1 MQFGFVVIIESN
13 PEQLVL
19 LVWCSDLPSL
29 PNCSG
34 LLFRLEMYGKLL
46 HTYLVQDFIRL
57 FRVSVPAFPR
67 CKSKGSAWPKGCRTL
82 QTL

>member
-1 MQFGFVVIIESN
+1 MRSFRNSAFGLAGDLMQFGFVSIIESN

-34 LLFRLEMYGKLL
+34 LLIRLEKYGKLL
-46 HTYLVQDFIRL
+46 HTYLVLLEMKGLSIRAL
-57 FRVSVPAFPR
+57 SLVEF
-67 CKSKGSAWPKGCRTL
+67 
-82 QTL
+82 